1 MLIKVERQEMENH
14 PTIQQELNE
23 LQIKLNAGVRSPW
36 EVQPNYFNDFADE
49 MVQNIKTLNFISDL
63 PQSNPFEVP
72 NGYFEQVQ
80 SLTQKQGIAEISSQR
95 SRSMPFDL
103 PVNYFEQFEV
113 SLTLKI
119 KEDNFL
125 PNLPKSIPYQLPSSY
140 FEQFEMKMNHQIA
153 KETVVPRLRVKRFK
167 WSTLA
172 LAASVILF
180 VTIGFSLISLNSNT
194 SHGNYLTSQHQTEKI
209 DKALNDISTQE
220 IEAYIKLH
228 QSEFATDLSLE
239 SNENANVDLNLLE
252 KEILDNQFK
261 NLTLE
266 ELNTY
271 L

>member
-49 MVQNIKTLNFISDL
+49 MLQNVKTLSFISEL

-72 NGYFEQVQ
+72 KGYFEQAQ
-80 SLTQKQGIAEISSQR
+80 NLNQEQEIAEISTPW

-103 PVNYFEQFEV
+103 PVNYFEQFEAN
-113 SLTLKI
+113 LTLKI

-125 PNLPKSIPYQLPSSY
+125 PNIPKSIPYQLPSGY

-153 KETVVPRLRVKRFK
+153 KETVAPVLRVKRFK

-180 VTIGFSLISLNSNT
+180 VTIGFSLISLNSETNN
-194 SHGNYLTSQHQTEKI
+194 GNYLASQHQTAKI
-209 DKALNDISTQE
+209 DMALNDISSQE

-239 SNENANVDLNLLE
+239 SNDNANVDLNLLE
-252 KEILDNQFK
+252 QEVFENQFK
-261 NLTLE
+261 NVTLE